1 MQFCRKVL
9 CPPCSARVTSPED
22 MEYKMGSCIGISHSQ
37 AEGHADTLT
46 QRDDRRLLTDASAS
60 QQSLLSQPTLA
71 DVAVVVSGVEES
83 RGGATGEQ
91 EDKEELEFP
100 HDLLPSL
107 DFSSE
112 LNIWGASLGAPS
124 CSGAEKREQVNP
136 LLAALHHHVEVSGP
150 LVVPDTRLHDSDPVP
165 TDALPSLQSTA
176 TPHLVVRSPSPP
188 SSVLI
193 DWELQEALK
202 ECEEQM
208 ASLGMLPSVEHAS
221 ITHEKLRNEGKKTG
235 DVIVKS
241 SESSSLPPIVVQP
254 GHSNGDHGNKDT
266 HGKSEAANSQ
276 KDLLVFSFRNYI
288 LGTEEDSPGAAETK
302 NEKEAARI
310 PDKCTGIKLEI
321 ETEVNEQK
329 QTLPSA
335 QLKTAA
341 KTDSTKEIHN
351 DVLTQQRDSPREE
364 HDDSKAAVEENPSL
378 DCLEMIRD
386 KGTQAITEA
395 AHTEKEKNSDEC
407 RIDVCSLQS
416 ESKDDSVDIFGGSG
430 IPLSDKDVLFGLQSV
445 AQAGADEHT
454 EENLSKASDRQAAQN
469 KEAKKKDKKRQRKK
483 KKTEKHVETELK
495 EKTAVQSDNDL
506 QAQSFIN
513 SGINAESESSVQ
525 SMSQA
530 DTQTVICGEQPDNG
544 FDYKQ
549 QLSPAGKPSP
559 SPPLSSTHGRQDQ
572 LTDSSPASTQTLSQW
587 PHQSDNHGRTDAPCG
602 MTHSLDKNTQ
612 WRQHATGDVIN
623 NQNTPV
629 THVQTT
635 VIHPLTSADKRSDA
649 QIQEAI
655 VTTTDATIPTQE
667 KWSPLTN
674 SQTCVGERC
683 VASALEEASVGV
695 AALPLTTPTIPEVI
709 ESCEKGES
717 VRHNLL
723 ASEASVAATERV
735 ESVREKDLG
744 GREKCLGSADEQRE
758 RLPGSPSQ
766 LSLISSEGKC
776 SLAFSTKEGQAAS
789 EESCS
794 EMPHNSTEA
803 EIRGTG
809 ETNIHS
815 ADTDIL
821 RAEEGDREKESL
833 RLEAFINTSPLG
845 LLTGSDRQTRSA
857 VGLEGAGE
865 GGGRQAVEEKGGL
878 TREHSSFSQPEGYAR
893 GVSSAETETYPPT
906 NVAESQLKSQGWS
919 EPIASITESICT
931 EQDCLSNLC
940 QEQHGAAILP
950 LSTHSEQSSTSA
962 SGGIRAESIQNWISE
977 EALPVGHTCEE
988 SSAIEKEG
996 NNCHVFPPVVEPQPL
1011 TASQHTQVEQQT
1023 SSDQQVQPESSTTEA
1038 RTTKTAVESK
1048 SQSNTAMSGVAVNVC
1063 GSSAGHHRVHFADNV
1078 KEGDNSTVALRNI
1091 SVGPLDCASL
1101 PPLTTHES
1109 LYHPVVEA
1117 SYIFP
1122 DFLSLKGS
1130 EIPTN
1135 KARAGNESA
1144 TQSSADLPMTQKGD
1158 LETKATKDNI
1168 AKDQSGNEISA
1179 TNTVDLQSVSEAY
1192 TKQLPCPTQ
1201 KNQTG
1206 NEECFDCLQTT
1217 GSSIVKADPV
1227 TDGHVLVKEMKIQ
1240 AESIDVA
1247 KPEESPLLSSTTRV
1261 LEERDVTQQPASS
1274 CSVFIADHDPVSCKP
1289 LSHVTTQLPVDTSSE
1304 PETVTLTCTTSL
1316 QSQPSDATSQLPT
1329 QLDHT
1334 SPCGLVTS
1342 DPTEAGEGSQ
1352 STIPSV
1358 DLAKGESVTSDVRVA
1373 DLSIPV
1379 IEQSAGKLPPPGP
1392 MLSHL
1397 EFITDCDIYPLGD
1410 TEQGRA
1416 DSDFTEEVSGG
1427 ANGNKSKEATQMSV
1441 AQDLGPVDV
1450 KADETSEL
1458 QNNAIN
1464 DVNAP
1469 LSQEKERSDVVVGEQ
1484 ANDDTDSVISLSQTE
1499 SDPVAVKPVFIEAP
1513 VGDGVMNIGCTL
1525 SSDLPTNKVYDDIK
1539 KEEWKTEKPST
1550 GEWTS
1555 TQLEEN
1561 EKQSGEA
1568 ATDNQTEKA
1577 ITAQQQINGDV
1588 QHQCNHEVE
1597 NKDAPIS
1604 DIRVEELKENASAE
1618 ASSLFPDRPVGLSE
1632 DMLNPES
1639 VCEPQTDSVQA
1650 LHQTPAATLV
1660 WSSDGDTAPG
1670 LSETLGQ
1677 SPNPNS
1683 FAQQQENHQQ
1693 QQESR
1698 HLTEELS
1705 GACLVGV
1712 EKITCQ
1718 DRQIQAL
1725 VPEAA
1730 EKRENSVG
1738 SLCQSVGKDGLM
1750 HDDSRGDGQVEEK
1763 GKEKGD
1769 RAQEAVQG
1777 LSVTSY
1783 TGNDVNE
1790 EETNAPAEEMTTI
1803 TCSNISETSI
1813 DTNESAE
1820 LRTVGSDAELI
1831 PGAEFLNDVA
1841 AKGQRQ
1847 SNLSAPC
1854 QDQREKSETTMNTAV
1869 SVESA
1874 SQERETSPLPI
1885 STPSKVNADSPDILA
1900 EAIPSANQAEI
1911 LTKIFSVLPDHVVPP
1926 ETAENNLNTAVAVK
1940 SNSRESEE
1948 CEILNAVCKSDEL
1961 QRPIKTPATQSSP
1974 GVQTAIKGTD
1984 AEALRGEDKTAVDK
1998 EKSSTQGSGQSE
2010 IKAINN
2016 ETAEK
2021 QGAINQ
2027 SLSAKDSGSAIL
2039 EASDHWESGVSHSG
2053 TETTVCHSEGSFA
2066 FSKEK
2071 SLGLEDLDSL
2081 SLTTPA
2087 QSEKPHDQVSL
2098 SKPRDDIVDNTTDSP
2113 SHCEGKSHN
2122 EVPLCVSPDVQPSVD
2137 AEAANVSE
2145 RPEAAPTAQEPET
2158 NWINALKEA
2167 ASCWEDAEETQ
2178 RALPSLESPQFAFL
2192 TQTEEVAA
2200 PLTQKEIPPPEPAA
2214 EKTTEPPP
2222 RNLLKKPDCLPQPL
2236 KKFVESPEPTQSTK
2250 EESPKKEEEHPEGLK
2265 ESKAEPF
2272 TSSVKVEEAVEL
2284 LEPAKSTTELPEST
2298 TNEDWEPTLERLEP
2312 KKKLINELPKNLVE
2326 KSAEIPPEEPF
2337 KDLAEEP
2344 AVTEA
2349 VQDPDEELQNSWPPL
2364 TEQASEHHLPPT
2376 LPSHLHDSVE
2386 FPTPPP
2392 TPPERLTPESPPT
2405 PPASPLFPPPPPP
2418 VLASPPAPSA
2428 HQWEDPCSA
2437 SAPRLPALRSSD
2449 SDGAFETP
2457 ESTTPVK
2464 AVSITDPQIQQLIS
2478 DDKGAVREDTS
2489 VSDPASDLTDDP
2501 LTSIKFDENKPI
2513 AASGAYNI
2521 ELFATDS
2528 ANHTLTRS
2536 LSLQGGELDTSAL
2549 LDGCTAGGFRPHSE
2563 SFSLGTES
2571 TPGTLHRPKKV
2582 RSGSLKKK
2590 PLLRQNSNPESP
2602 QTASSSSPPELKK
2615 PLQDQEGAKGGSA
2628 TPSPGGTLRRTRKS
2642 RVETPPPLLEETSH
2656 TSQEESLVI
2665 SALPLC
2671 QEETPL
2677 PACATDTDEFPIPPS
2692 ASYKWDPD
2700 NFDKIDP
2707 FKTGGSKIANSPT
2720 LDRKGTVCASITT
2733 CAESS
2738 PVPAVDP
2745 RRPSPPASPPHE
2757 PIADL
2762 EEQPILPKRQSVR
2775 LEFDYSEESSEAV
2788 PQASPTPKKVVK
2800 KPGAKMPL
2808 RKPKLGLKK
2817 APPAQ
2822 TEQLDNSSP
2831 MTHNG
2836 NEDEILAPKASY
2848 NFEPDKWEDPHF
2860 NPFSSKKGITN
2871 SPELSR
2877 QSYTFDPSNVDD
2889 SIDPFKS
2896 SNQMGNSPP
2905 KASASFE
2912 ISSNDYENENDNDNV
2927 GELED
2932 QNQNKPAKKKKTP
2945 IKSNT
2950 FRVKR
2955 SPKKSLLSDKSQ
2967 EDHATDEEKLA
2978 SSTNHKWASLH
2989 DMKADLDS
2997 DQQDFPQPSDLTS
3010 FINESNLPHQT
3021 LEQDYEIEYM
3031 EKIGSSSP
3039 PLSVKKPSL
3048 YLKLDSV
3055 SDKLTN
3061 NVAAHGSPSSP
3072 CTGSFEEMEA
3082 RITAGMKTPVLS
3094 SRPGPEGS
3102 ARDKGRKRECG
3113 TLSRTQSTEA
3123 DEQSSGQGPME
3134 ASAPGLAL
3142 PLLDRLTECDD
3153 PLQYLEPDL
3162 AVTNPTAF
3170 AQKLQEELV
3179 LAALRIEALQVAK
3192 NISQCP
3198 SLFTVTPQQHLDALS
3213 PVESAVYK
3221 NSTTSY
3227 NDGESPHLPRH
3238 LDHSLGIARE
3248 EIVMKEKEVLE
3259 WKKKYEDSQRE
3270 LMEMRRMFAEYEK
3283 TIAQLIEED
3292 QKDKSLS
3299 HHTIQQLIMEKD
3311 QALADLNSVEKSMS
3325 DLFRRYEKLKDAVDG
3340 FRKNEDILKKS
3351 AQEYLSRVRKEEQ
3364 RYHVLKIHAEEKLEK
3379 ASTDI
3384 IQMQTRAMQEQA
3396 AYQASLRK
3404 EQVKVDSLERT
3415 LEQKNKEIEEL
3426 TKICDELIA
3435 KMGKS

>member
-1 MQFCRKVL
+1 
-9 CPPCSARVTSPED
+9 
-22 MEYKMGSCIGISHSQ
+22 
-37 AEGHADTLT
+37 
-46 QRDDRRLLTDASAS
+46 
-60 QQSLLSQPTLA
+60 
-71 DVAVVVSGVEES
+71 
-83 RGGATGEQ
+83 
-91 EDKEELEFP
+91 
-100 HDLLPSL
+100 
-107 DFSSE
+107 
-112 LNIWGASLGAPS
+112 
-124 CSGAEKREQVNP
+124 
-136 LLAALHHHVEVSGP
+136 
-150 LVVPDTRLHDSDPVP
+150 
-165 TDALPSLQSTA
+165 
-176 TPHLVVRSPSPP
+176 
-188 SSVLI
+188 
-193 DWELQEALK
+193 
-202 ECEEQM
+202 M
-208 ASLGMLPSVEHAS
+208 ASLGILPSVEHAS

-254 GHSNGDHGNKDT
+254 GHSNGDHGNEDT

-288 LGTEEDSPGAAETK
+288 LGTEGDSPGAAETK

-310 PDKCTGIKLEI
+310 PDKCTEIKLEI

-351 DVLTQQRDSPREE
+351 DVFTQQRDSPREE

-378 DCLEMIRD
+378 DCLEVIRD

-407 RIDVCSLQS
+407 SIDVCSLQS

-445 AQAGADEHT
+445 AQAGAHEHT

-559 SPPLSSTHGRQDQ
+559 PLSSTHGRQDQ

-587 PHQSDNHGRTDAPCG
+587 PHQSDNHDGTDAPCG

-612 WRQHATGDVIN
+612 WRQHVTGDVIN

-655 VTTTDATIPTQE
+655 VTTTDATIATQE

-683 VASALEEASVGV
+683 VASALEEASVVV

-709 ESCEKGES
+709 ESSEKGES

-723 ASEASVAATERV
+723 VSEASVAATERV

-758 RLPGSPSQ
+758 RLLGSPSQ
-766 LSLISSEGKC
+766 LSLICSEGKC

-803 EIRGTG
+803 EIRGRG

-821 RAEEGDREKESL
+821 PVEEGDREKESL

-865 GGGRQAVEEKGGL
+865 GGGREAVEEKGGL
-878 TREHSSFSQPEGYAR
+878 TREHNSFSQPEGYAR

-962 SGGIRAESIQNWISE
+962 SGGIRAESIQNLISE

-1011 TASQHTQVEQQT
+1011 TTSQHTQVEQQT

-1038 RTTKTAVESK
+1038 RTTETAFK

-1063 GSSAGHHRVHFADNV
+1063 GTSAGNHRVHFADNV

-1091 SVGPLDCASL
+1091 SVSPLDCASL

-1109 LYHPVVEA
+1109 LYYPVVEA

-1122 DFLSLKGS
+1122 DFLSSKRS
-1130 EIPTN
+1130 EIPAN
-1135 KARAGNESA
+1135 KAPAGNESA
-1144 TQSSADLPMTQKGD
+1144 TQSSADLPKTQKDSQSDKGD
-1158 LETKATKDNI
+1158 LETKATEDNI
-1168 AKDQSGNEISA
+1168 AKDQSGNEISV
-1179 TNTVDLQSVSEAY
+1179 TNTVDLQSVSEAC

-1217 GSSIVKADPV
+1217 GSSIFKADPV

-1240 AESIDVA
+1240 AECRDVA
-1247 KPEESPLLSSTTRV
+1247 KPEESPLLSSTSRV
-1261 LEERDVTQQPASS
+1261 LEEREVTQQPASS
-1274 CSVFIADHDPVSCKP
+1274 CSVLIADHDPVSCKP
-1289 LSHVTTQLPVDTSSE
+1289 LSNVTTQLPVDTSSE

-1316 QSQPSDATSQLPT
+1316 QSQPSDATYQLPT
-1329 QLDHT
+1329 QLDPT

-1342 DPTEAGEGSQ
+1342 DPTEADEGSQ

-1358 DLAKGESVTSDVRVA
+1358 DLANGESVTSDVRVS

-1410 TEQGRA
+1410 TEQGSA
-1416 DSDFTEEVSGG
+1416 DCDFTEEVSGE
-1427 ANGNKSKEATQMSV
+1427 ANRNKSKKVTQMSV
-1441 AQDLGPVDV
+1441 AQDLGPVGV
-1450 KADETSEL
+1450 KADETSSKVKYRCAESDTEL

-1469 LSQEKERSDVVVGEQ
+1469 LSQEKKWSDVVVGEQ
-1484 ANDDTDSVISLSQTE
+1484 ANDDADSVLSLSQTE

-1513 VGDGVMNIGCTL
+1513 VGDGIMNIGCTL

-1539 KEEWKTEKPST
+1539 DKPST

-1555 TQLEEN
+1555 TQSEEN

-1568 ATDNQTEKA
+1568 ATDNLKEKVYNSELQTEKA
-1577 ITAQQQINGDV
+1577 ITAQQQSNGDV

-1597 NKDAPIS
+1597 NNDAPIS
-1604 DIRVEELKENASAE
+1604 DIRVEELKESAFAE

-1632 DMLNPES
+1632 DMLNPE
-1639 VCEPQTDSVQA
+1639 TDSIQA
-1650 LHQTPAATLV
+1650 LHQTSAATLE

-1730 EKRENSVG
+1730 EKRDNSVG

-1750 HDDSRGDGQVEEK
+1750 HDTSRGDGQVEEK

-1790 EETNAPAEEMTTI
+1790 EETNAPAEEMRTI
-1803 TCSNISETSI
+1803 TCSNIGI
-1813 DTNESAE
+1813 GTNESAE

-1841 AKGQRQ
+1841 AKGQQQ

-1854 QDQREKSETTMNTAV
+1854 QDQHEKSETTMNTAV

-1874 SQERETSPLPI
+1874 SQEHETSPFPI
-1885 STPSKVNADSPDILA
+1885 STPSKVNADSPDIHA

-1911 LTKIFSVLPDHVVPP
+1911 LTKIFSVLHDHVEPP
-1926 ETAENNLNTAVAVK
+1926 ETAENNRNTAVAVK
-1940 SNSRESEE
+1940 SNSREE

-1961 QRPIKTPATQSSP
+1961 QSPNKTPATQSSP

-1984 AEALRGEDKTAVDK
+1984 VEALMGEDKTAMDK

-2039 EASDHWESGVSHSG
+2039 EATDHWESGVSHSS
-2053 TETTVCHSEGSFA
+2053 TETTVCHSEGSIA

-2087 QSEKPHDQVSL
+2087 QSEKPHNQVSL
-2098 SKPRDDIVDNTTDSP
+2098 SKPRDDIVDNTSDSP

-2145 RPEAAPTAQEPET
+2145 SPEAALTAQEPET

-2167 ASCWEDAEETQ
+2167 ASCWDDAEETQ
-2178 RALPSLESPQFAFL
+2178 RAFPSLESPQFAFL
-2192 TQTEEVAA
+2192 TQSEEVAA

-2250 EESPKKEEEHPEGLK
+2250 EESPKKEEEHSEGLR
-2265 ESKAEPF
+2265 ESKAVPF
-2272 TSSVKVEEAVEL
+2272 TSSVKIVEAVEL
-2284 LEPAKSTTELPEST
+2284 LEPAKSTTELPDST
-2298 TNEDWEPTLERLEP
+2298 TNEDWEPTKVTLEPLEP

-2344 AVTEA
+2344 AVTQA
-2349 VQDPDEELQNSWPPL
+2349 VQDPDEELQNSRPPL
-2364 TEQASEHHLPPT
+2364 TEQASEHHHPPLPP
-2376 LPSHLHDSVE
+2376 LLHDSAE

-2418 VLASPPAPSA
+2418 VLASPPTPSA

-2489 VSDPASDLTDDP
+2489 VSDSASDLTVDP
-2501 LTSIKFDENKPI
+2501 LTSITFDENKPI

-2521 ELFATDS
+2521 ELFAKDS

-2582 RSGSLKKK
+2582 RPGSLKKK

-2656 TSQEESLVI
+2656 NSQEESLVI

-2677 PACATDTDEFPIPPS
+2677 PACATDTDESPIPPS

-2720 LDRKGTVCASITT
+2720 LDRKGNVCASITT
-2733 CAESS
+2733 RAESS

-2745 RRPSPPASPPHE
+2745 RQPSPPASPPHE

-2817 APPAQ
+2817 ATPAQ

-2896 SNQMGNSPP
+2896 SNKMGNSPP

-2967 EDHATDEEKLA
+2967 DPTPTDEPPSLHLQEDHATDEEKLA

-3010 FINESNLPHQT
+3010 FINESNRPHQT

-3055 SDKLTN
+3055 SDNLTK

-3082 RITAGMKTPVLS
+3082 QITAGMKTPVLS

-3123 DEQSSGQGPME
+3123 DEQ
-3134 ASAPGLAL
+3134 
-3142 PLLDRLTECDD
+3142 
-3153 PLQYLEPDL
+3153 
-3162 AVTNPTAF
+3162 
-3170 AQKLQEELV
+3170 
-3179 LAALRIEALQVAK
+3179 
-3192 NISQCP
+3192 
-3198 SLFTVTPQQHLDALS
+3198 HLDVLS
-3213 PVESAVYK
+3213 PVESAVSK

-3384 IQMQTRAMQEQA
+3384 IQMQTKAMQEQA